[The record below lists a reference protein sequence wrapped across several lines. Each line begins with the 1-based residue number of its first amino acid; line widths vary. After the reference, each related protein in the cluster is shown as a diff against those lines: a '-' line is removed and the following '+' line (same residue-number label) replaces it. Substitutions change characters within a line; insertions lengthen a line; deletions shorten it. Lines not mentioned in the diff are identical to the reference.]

1 MKQFINIKLDNSA
14 DDTSISSFE
23 LELLEGA
30 DDLNTIVNSQ
40 GYVPVKG
47 DMIYLLPG
55 VNIPRVKLKDLALS
69 LGIRV
74 VRDPA
79 KANIIFAGRNSIAK
93 ITSSRWTYKVNSTYA
108 LERIKELCNDDF
120 YIQNLETAIA
130 STGETD
136 IFGDYN
142 DIYNILAKGSRN
154 DYTSSYIYTID
165 PDYSEMYNTV
175 KDKII
180 YSEAELLNN
189 INGDDST
196 TIDEEVFQQ
205 LKSMFDS
212 SDTDNHV
219 LAMEIMA
226 NSKYED
232 SVLYLLMLIS
242 ENAYKIN
249 NSNTRNHVNFKSMLS
264 YFNWQPRDVNHINT
278 DDIVQIIDKKKGLLT
293 VDMIKRLYQEYSD
306 DIIRNIHY
314 DEVFEVKEVTIKQ
327 EYLDKLNITSI
338 NLINPAEVSVVARPD
353 PIEIE
358 EEVLEDELIEA
369 AFTNIERKE
378 LKSELIALEEEEE
391 LAEKDLATYK
401 QEESNNHQ
409 TTTNDTDIDWF

>member
-1 MKQFINIKLDNSA
+1 MKKFINIKLNQSA
-14 DDTSISSFE
+14 DSETISSFE
-23 LELLEGA
+23 LEILEGA
-30 DDLNTIVNSQ
+30 DDLNTIVNAQ

-79 KANIIFAGRNSIAK
+79 KANVIFAGRNSVAK
-93 ITSSRWTYKVNSTYA
+93 ITSSRWAYKVSSTFA
-108 LERIKELCNDDF
+108 LERIKEICDDGF

-130 STGETD
+130 STGETH

-142 DIYNILAKGSRN
+142 DITNVIAHNTRN
-154 DYTSSYIYTID
+154 EYHSSYIYTID
-165 PDYSEMYNTV
+165 PEYSEMYNTV
-175 KDKII
+175 KSKTI
-180 YSEAELLNN
+180 YSETELLNN

-196 TIDEEVFQQ
+196 TINEEVFQQ
-205 LKSMFDS
+205 LKNMFDS

-242 ENAYKIN
+242 QNAYKIN
-249 NSNTRNHVNFKSMLS
+249 SSNTRNHVNFKSMLS
-264 YFNWQPRDVNHINT
+264 YFGWQPRDVSHVNT
-278 DDIVQIIDKKKGLLT
+278 DNIVEMIDKKGLLT

-314 DEVFEVKEVTIKQ
+314 DDVFEVKEVTIKQ
-327 EYLDKLNITSI
+327 EYLEKLNLIFI
-338 NLINPAEVSVVARPD
+338 NLINPAEFSSTIQPD
-353 PIEIE
+353 PVEVE

-369 AFTNIERKE
+369 AFTNIERNK
-378 LKSELIALEEEEE
+378 LKSELIALEEDISDLNLEGTEDTLEEN
-391 LAEKDLATYK
+391 LTKTKTDD
-401 QEESNNHQ
+401 
-409 TTTNDTDIDWF
+409 TNIDWF

>member
-1 MKQFINIKLDNSA
+1 MKQFINIKLNDSA

-30 DDLNTIVNSQ
+30 DDLNEIVNAQ

-154 DYTSSYIYTID
+154 DYTSSYIYTVD

-175 KDKII
+175 KNKII
-180 YSEAELLNN
+180 YSETELLNN

-196 TIDEEVFQQ
+196 TINEEVFQQ
-205 LKSMFDS
+205 LKNMFDS
-212 SDTDNHV
+212 SDSDNHV

-293 VDMIKRLYQEYSD
+293 VDMIKRLYQEYGE
-306 DIIRNIHY
+306 DIVRNIYY
-314 DEVFEVKEVTIKQ
+314 DDVFEVKEVTIKK
-327 EYLDKLNITSI
+327 EYLEKLNITSI
-338 NLINPAEVSVVARPD
+338 NLINPEEDITSARPD
-353 PIEIE
+353 PVEVE

-369 AFTNIERKE
+369 AFTNIEIKE
-378 LKSELIALEEEEE
+378 LKSELIALEEEES
-391 LAEKDLATYK
+391 AEKDLATFK
-401 QEESNNHQ
+401 EEESNNHQ
-409 TTTNDTDIDWF
+409 TNTNDTDIDWF

>member
-1 MKQFINIKLDNSA
+1 MKQFINIKLNQSA
-14 DDTSISSFE
+14 DSETISSFE

-30 DDLNTIVNSQ
+30 DDLNTIVNAQ

-79 KANIIFAGRNSIAK
+79 KANVIFAGKNSIAK
-93 ITSSRWTYKVNSTYA
+93 ISSSRWTYKVNSTFA
-108 LERIKELCNDDF
+108 LKRIKEICDDDY
-120 YIQNLETAIA
+120 YIQNLETAIT

-136 IFGDYN
+136 IFGNYN
-142 DIYNILAKGSRN
+142 DVYNILAKCSRN
-154 DYTSSYIYTID
+154 DYASSYIYTID

-175 KDKII
+175 KSKTI

-196 TIDEEVFQQ
+196 TINEEVFEQ
-205 LKSMFDS
+205 LKNMFDS

-249 NSNTRNHVNFKSMLS
+249 NSNTRNHVNFKSMLT
-264 YFNWQPRDVNHINT
+264 YFNWQPRDVNHQTT
-278 DDIVQIIDKKKGLLT
+278 DSIIEMIDKKGLLT
-293 VDMIKRLYQEYSD
+293 VEMIKRLYQEYSD

-314 DEVFEVKEVTIKQ
+314 DDVFEVKEITIKK
-327 EYLDKLNITSI
+327 EYLEKLNLTCI
-338 NLINPAEVSVVARPD
+338 NLINPEEAIIAMQPD
-353 PIEIE
+353 PVEIE

-369 AFTNIERKE
+369 AFTNIERNE
-378 LKSELIALEEEEE
+378 LKSELIDLEEEI

-401 QEESNNHQ
+401 QEESNNLQ
-409 TTTNDTDIDWF
+409 INTNDTDIDWF

>member
-1 MKQFINIKLDNSA
+1 MKKFINIKLNQSA
-14 DDTSISSFE
+14 DSETISSFE

-93 ITSSRWTYKVNSTYA
+93 ITSSRWAYKVSSTFA
-108 LERIKELCNDDF
+108 LERIKETCDDGF

-136 IFGDYN
+136 VFGDYN

-154 DYTSSYIYTID
+154 DYASSYIYTID

-175 KDKII
+175 KSKTI

-205 LKSMFDS
+205 LKNMFDS
-212 SDTDNHV
+212 SDNDNHV

-249 NSNTRNHVNFKSMLS
+249 NSNTRNHVNFKSMLT
-264 YFNWQPRDVNHINT
+264 YFGWQPRDVTHQNT
-278 DDIVQIIDKKKGLLT
+278 DDIVQIIDKKGLLT
-293 VDMIKRLYQEYSD
+293 VDMIKRLYQEYSE
-306 DIIRNIHY
+306 DIVRNIYY
-314 DEVFEVKEVTIKQ
+314 DDVFEVKEVTIKK
-327 EYLDKLNITSI
+327 EYLEKLNLTCI
-338 NLINPAEVSVVARPD
+338 NLINPEEDTISMQPD
-353 PIEIE
+353 PVEIE

-369 AFTNIERKE
+369 AFTNIERNE
-378 LKSELIALEEEEE
+378 LKSELIALEEEI
-391 LAEKDLATYK
+391 LAEKDLATFK
-401 QEESNNHQ
+401 EEESNNHQ
-409 TTTNDTDIDWF
+409 TDTNESTDIDWF

>member
-1 MKQFINIKLDNSA
+1 MKQFINIKLNQSA
-14 DDTSISSFE
+14 DRETISSFE
-23 LELLEGA
+23 LEILEGA
-30 DDLNTIVNSQ
+30 DNLNEIVNAQ

-79 KANIIFAGRNSIAK
+79 KANVIFAGRNSIAK
-93 ITSSRWTYKVNSTYA
+93 ITSSRWAYKISSTFA
-108 LERIKELCNDDF
+108 LERIKEICDDGY

-142 DIYNILAKGSRN
+142 DIYNILAKSSRN
-154 DYTSSYIYTID
+154 HCDSSFAYTID
-165 PDYSEMYNTV
+165 PEYSEMYNTV
-175 KDKII
+175 KSKTI

-205 LKSMFDS
+205 LKNMFDS
-212 SDTDNHV
+212 SDNDNHV

-249 NSNTRNHVNFKSMLS
+249 NSNTRNHVNFKSMLT
-264 YFNWQPRDVNHINT
+264 YFGWQPRDVSHQNT
-278 DDIVQIIDKKKGLLT
+278 DDIVQIIDKKGLLT
-293 VDMIKRLYQEYSD
+293 VDMIKRLYQEYSE
-306 DIIRNIHY
+306 DIVRNIYY

-327 EYLDKLNITSI
+327 EYLEKLNLTCI
-338 NLINPAEVSVVARPD
+338 NLINPEEDTISMQPD
-353 PIEIE
+353 PVEIE

-378 LKSELIALEEEEE
+378 LKSELIALEEEE

-409 TTTNDTDIDWF
+409 INTNDTDIDWF

>member
-1 MKQFINIKLDNSA
+1 MKKFINIKLNNSA
-14 DDTSISSFE
+14 DHNTISSFE
-23 LELLEGA
+23 LEILEGA
-30 DDLNTIVNSQ
+30 DDLNEIVNAQ

-79 KANIIFAGRNSIAK
+79 KANVIFAGRNSVAK
-93 ITSSRWTYKVNSTYA
+93 ITSSRWAYKVSSTFA
-108 LERIKELCNDDF
+108 LERIKEICDDGF
-120 YIQNLETAIA
+120 YIQNLETAIT

-136 IFGDYN
+136 IFGSYDDITNIIAHNTRNEYN
-142 DIYNILAKGSRN
+142 
-154 DYTSSYIYTID
+154 SSYIYTID
-165 PDYSEMYNTV
+165 PEYSEMYTTV
-175 KDKII
+175 KSKTI
-180 YSEAELLNN
+180 YSETELLNN

-196 TIDEEVFQQ
+196 TINEEVFEQ
-205 LKSMFDS
+205 LKNMFDS

-249 NSNTRNHVNFKSMLS
+249 SSNTRNHVNFKSMLT
-264 YFNWQPRDVNHINT
+264 YFGWQPRDVSHINT
-278 DDIVQIIDKKKGLLT
+278 DAIVEMIDNKGLLT
-293 VDMIKRLYQEYSD
+293 VDMIKRLYQEYSE
-306 DIIRNIHY
+306 DIIRNIYY
-314 DEVFEVKEVTIKQ
+314 DDVFEVKEVTIKQ
-327 EYLDKLNITSI
+327 EYLEKLNLGSI
-338 NLINPAEVSVVARPD
+338 NLINPEEVSFVTEPD
-353 PIEIE
+353 PVEIE

-378 LKSELIALEEEEE
+378 LKSELIALEETLDECSEP
-391 LAEKDLATYK
+391 A
-401 QEESNNHQ
+401 QEENL
-409 TTTNDTDIDWF
+409 TKTNTNESTDIDWF

>member
-1 MKQFINIKLDNSA
+1 MKKFINIKLNQSA
-14 DDTSISSFE
+14 DTETISSFE

-30 DDLNTIVNSQ
+30 DDLNTIVNAQ
-40 GYVPVKG
+40 GYVPVIG

-79 KANIIFAGRNSIAK
+79 KANVIFAGRNSVAK
-93 ITSSRWTYKVNSTYA
+93 ITSSRWAYKVSSTFA
-108 LERIKELCNDDF
+108 LERIKEICDDGY
-120 YIQNLETAIA
+120 YIQNLETAIT

-136 IFGDYN
+136 IFGSYDDITNIIAHNTRNEYN
-142 DIYNILAKGSRN
+142 
-154 DYTSSYIYTID
+154 SSYIYTID
-165 PDYSEMYNTV
+165 PEYSEMYNTV
-175 KDKII
+175 KSKTI

-205 LKSMFDS
+205 LKNMFDS
-212 SDTDNHV
+212 SDNDNHV

-249 NSNTRNHVNFKSMLS
+249 NSNTRNHVNFKSMLT
-264 YFNWQPRDVNHINT
+264 YFGWQPRDVNHQNT
-278 DDIVQIIDKKKGLLT
+278 DNIVEMIDNKGLLT
-293 VDMIKRLYQEYSD
+293 VDMIKRLYQEYSE
-306 DIIRNIHY
+306 DIIRNIYY
-314 DEVFEVKEVTIKQ
+314 DDVFEVKEVTIKQ
-327 EYLDKLNITSI
+327 EYLEKLNLGSI
-338 NLINPAEVSVVARPD
+338 NLINPEEDTVAMQPD
-353 PIEIE
+353 PVEIE

-378 LKSELIALEEEEE
+378 LKSELIALEEEI
-391 LAEKDLATYK
+391 LAEKDLATFK
-401 QEESNNHQ
+401 QEESNNNQ
-409 TTTNDTDIDWF
+409 TNSNESTDIDWF

>member
-1 MKQFINIKLDNSA
+1 MKKFINIKLNNTA
-14 DDTSISSFE
+14 DHNTISSFE
-23 LELLEGA
+23 LEILEGA
-30 DDLNTIVNSQ
+30 DDLNEIVNAQ

-79 KANIIFAGRNSIAK
+79 KANVIFAGRNSVAK
-93 ITSSRWTYKVNSTYA
+93 ITSSRWAYKVSSTFA
-108 LERIKELCNDDF
+108 LERIKEICDDGF
-120 YIQNLETAIA
+120 YIQNLETAIT

-136 IFGDYN
+136 IFGSYDDITNIIAHNTRNEYN
-142 DIYNILAKGSRN
+142 
-154 DYTSSYIYTID
+154 SSYIYTID
-165 PDYSEMYNTV
+165 PEYSEMYTTV
-175 KDKII
+175 KSKTI
-180 YSEAELLNN
+180 YSETELLNN

-196 TIDEEVFQQ
+196 TINEEVFQQ
-205 LKSMFDS
+205 LKNMFDS
-212 SDTDNHV
+212 SDNDNHV

-249 NSNTRNHVNFKSMLS
+249 NSNTRNHVNFKSMLT
-264 YFNWQPRDVNHINT
+264 YFGWQPRDVTHINT
-278 DDIVQIIDKKKGLLT
+278 DNIVEMIDNKGLLT
-293 VDMIKRLYQEYSD
+293 VDMIKRLYQEYSE
-306 DIIRNIHY
+306 DIIRNIYY
-314 DEVFEVKEVTIKQ
+314 DDVFEVKEVTIKQ
-327 EYLDKLNITSI
+327 EYLEKLNLGSI
-338 NLINPAEVSVVARPD
+338 NLINPEFSSVTEPD
-353 PIEIE
+353 PVEIE

-378 LKSELIALEEEEE
+378 LKSELITLEETLDDCSES
-391 LAEKDLATYK
+391 A
-401 QEESNNHQ
+401 QEENLTQ
-409 TTTNDTDIDWF
+409 TNTNESTDIDWF

>member
-1 MKQFINIKLDNSA
+1 MKQFINIKLNPSA
-14 DDTSISSFE
+14 DATKISSFE

-30 DDLNTIVNSQ
+30 DDLNTIVNAQ

-79 KANIIFAGRNSIAK
+79 KANVIFAGRNSIAK
-93 ITSSRWTYKVNSTYA
+93 ITSSRWAYKVSSTFA
-108 LERIKELCNDDF
+108 LERIKEICDDAF

-136 IFGDYN
+136 VFGDYN

-154 DYTSSYIYTID
+154 DYSSSYIYTID
-165 PDYSEMYNTV
+165 PDYSEMYHTV
-175 KDKII
+175 KSKTI

-205 LKSMFDS
+205 LKNMFES
-212 SDTDNHV
+212 SDNDNHV

-249 NSNTRNHVNFKSMLS
+249 NSNTRNHVNFKSMLT
-264 YFNWQPRDVNHINT
+264 YFGWQPRDVTHINT
-278 DDIVQIIDKKKGLLT
+278 DDIVQMIDKKGLLT

-314 DEVFEVKEVTIKQ
+314 DDVFEVKEVTIKQ
-327 EYLDKLNITSI
+327 EYLEKLNLTCI
-338 NLINPAEVSVVARPD
+338 NLINPEEDTIAMQPD
-353 PIEIE
+353 PVEIE

-369 AFTNIERKE
+369 AFINIERNE
-378 LKSELIALEEEEE
+378 LKSELIALEEEI
-391 LAEKDLATYK
+391 LAEKDLATYTE
-401 QEESNNHQ
+401 EESNNHQ
-409 TTTNDTDIDWF
+409 TNTNESTDIDWF

>member
-1 MKQFINIKLDNSA
+1 MKKFINIKLNQSA
-14 DDTSISSFE
+14 DTETISSFE

-30 DDLNTIVNSQ
+30 DDLNTIVNAQ

-79 KANIIFAGRNSIAK
+79 KANVIFAGRNSIAK
-93 ITSSRWTYKVNSTYA
+93 ITSSRWAYKISSTFA
-108 LERIKELCNDDF
+108 LKRIKETCDDGF

-136 IFGDYN
+136 IFGSYDDITNIIAHNTRNEYN
-142 DIYNILAKGSRN
+142 
-154 DYTSSYIYTID
+154 SSYIYTID
-165 PDYSEMYNTV
+165 PEYSEMYTTV
-175 KDKII
+175 KSKTI
-180 YSEAELLNN
+180 YSETELLNN

-196 TIDEEVFQQ
+196 TINEEVFEQ
-205 LKSMFDS
+205 LKNMFDS

-232 SVLYLLMLIS
+232 SILYLLMLIS
-242 ENAYKIN
+242 QNSYKIN
-249 NSNTRNHVNFKSMLS
+249 SSNTRNHVNFKSMLT
-264 YFNWQPRDVNHINT
+264 YFGWQPRDVSHVNT
-278 DDIVQIIDKKKGLLT
+278 DNIVEMIDNKGLLT
-293 VDMIKRLYQEYSD
+293 VDMIKRLYQEYSE
-306 DIIRNIHY
+306 DIIRNIYY
-314 DEVFEVKEVTIKQ
+314 DDVFEVKEVTIKQ
-327 EYLDKLNITSI
+327 EYLEKLNLGSI
-338 NLINPAEVSVVARPD
+338 NLINPEEVSVITRPD
-353 PIEIE
+353 PVEVE

-369 AFTNIERKE
+369 AFTNIERNE
-378 LKSELIALEEEEE
+378 LKSELIALEEDISDLNLEGTENTLEEN
-391 LAEKDLATYK
+391 LTKTKTDD
-401 QEESNNHQ
+401 
-409 TTTNDTDIDWF
+409 TNIDWF

>member
-1 MKQFINIKLDNSA
+1 MKKFINIKLNQSA
-14 DDTSISSFE
+14 DTETISSFE

-30 DDLNTIVNSQ
+30 DDLNTIVNAQ

-93 ITSSRWTYKVNSTYA
+93 ITSSRWAYKVSSTFA
-108 LERIKELCNDDF
+108 LERIKETCDDGY

-136 IFGDYN
+136 VFGDYN

-154 DYTSSYIYTID
+154 DYNSSYIYTID

-175 KDKII
+175 KSKTI

-205 LKSMFDS
+205 LKNMFDS
-212 SDTDNHV
+212 SDNDNHV

-249 NSNTRNHVNFKSMLS
+249 NSNTRNHVNFKSMLT
-264 YFNWQPRDVNHINT
+264 YFGWQPRDVTHQNT
-278 DDIVQIIDKKKGLLT
+278 DDIVQIIDKKGLLT

-314 DEVFEVKEVTIKQ
+314 DDVFEVKEVTIKQ
-327 EYLDKLNITSI
+327 EYLEKLNLGSI
-338 NLINPAEVSVVARPD
+338 NLINPEEDTIAMQPD
-353 PIEIE
+353 PVEIE

-369 AFTNIERKE
+369 AFTNIERNE
-378 LKSELIALEEEEE
+378 LKSELIALEDEI
-391 LAEKDLATYK
+391 LAEKDLATFK
-401 QEESNNHQ
+401 EEESNNHQ
-409 TTTNDTDIDWF
+409 IDTNESTDIDWF

>member
-1 MKQFINIKLDNSA
+1 MKKFINIKLNQSA
-14 DDTSISSFE
+14 DSETISSFE

-30 DDLNTIVNSQ
+30 DDLNTIVNAQ

-79 KANIIFAGRNSIAK
+79 KANVIFAGRNSVAK
-93 ITSSRWTYKVNSTYA
+93 ITSSRWAYKVSSTFA
-108 LERIKELCNDDF
+108 LERIKETCDDGY

-136 IFGDYN
+136 VFGDYN

-154 DYTSSYIYTID
+154 DYASSYIYTID

-175 KDKII
+175 KSKTI

-205 LKSMFDS
+205 LKNMFDS

-242 ENAYKIN
+242 QNAYKIN
-249 NSNTRNHVNFKSMLS
+249 SSNTRNHVNFKSMLT
-264 YFNWQPRDVNHINT
+264 YFGWQPRDVNHVNT
-278 DDIVQIIDKKKGLLT
+278 DDFVEMIENKGLLT
-293 VDMIKRLYQEYSD
+293 VDMIKRLYQEYSE
-306 DIIRNIHY
+306 DIIRNIYY
-314 DEVFEVKEVTIKQ
+314 DDVFEVKEVTIKQ
-327 EYLDKLNITSI
+327 EYLEKLNLGSI
-338 NLINPAEVSVVARPD
+338 NLINPEEVSVITRPD
-353 PIEIE
+353 PVEVE

-369 AFTNIERKE
+369 AFTNIERNK
-378 LKSELIALEEEEE
+378 LKSELIALEEDISDLNLEGTEDTLEEN
-391 LAEKDLATYK
+391 LTKTKTDD
-401 QEESNNHQ
+401 
-409 TTTNDTDIDWF
+409 TNIDWF

>member
-1 MKQFINIKLDNSA
+1 MKQFINIKLNQSA
-14 DDTSISSFE
+14 DPTSISSFE

-30 DDLNTIVNSQ
+30 DDLNTIVNAQ

-55 VNIPRVKLKDLALS
+55 VNIPRVKLKDLALN

-93 ITSSRWTYKVNSTYA
+93 ITNSRWAYKVNSTYA
-108 LERIKELCNDDF
+108 LERIKETCDDGY

-154 DYTSSYIYTID
+154 DYSSSYIYTID

-175 KDKII
+175 KVKTI
-180 YSEAELLNN
+180 YSEAELLSN

-196 TIDEEVFQQ
+196 TIDEEVFLQ
-205 LKSMFDS
+205 LKNMFDS
-212 SDTDNHV
+212 SDSDNHV

-232 SVLYLLMLIS
+232 SILYLLMLIS

-249 NSNTRNHVNFKSMLS
+249 NSNTRNHVNFKSMLT
-264 YFNWQPRDVNHINT
+264 YFNWQPRDVNNQNA
-278 DDIVQIIDKKKGLLT
+278 DDIIQIIDKKGLLT
-293 VDMIKRLYQEYSD
+293 VDMIKRLYKEYGD
-306 DIIRNIHY
+306 DIVRNIYY
-314 DEVFEVKEVTIKQ
+314 DDVFQVKEVTIKQ
-327 EYLDKLNITSI
+327 EYLDKLNLTSI
-338 NLINPAEVSVVARPD
+338 NLINPEEDSVATRPD
-353 PIEIE
+353 PVEVE

-378 LKSELIALEEEEE
+378 LKSELIALEEEES
-391 LAEKDLATYK
+391 AEKDLATYK
-401 QEESNNHQ
+401 EEESNNHQ
-409 TTTNDTDIDWF
+409 TNTNDTNIDWF

>member
-1 MKQFINIKLDNSA
+1 MKQFINIKLNQSA
-14 DDTSISSFE
+14 DHETISSFE
-23 LELLEGA
+23 LEILEGA
-30 DDLNTIVNSQ
+30 DDLNTIVNAQ

-79 KANIIFAGRNSIAK
+79 KANVIFAGRNSIAK
-93 ITSSRWTYKVNSTYA
+93 ITSSRWAYKVSSTFA
-108 LERIKELCNDDF
+108 LKRIKEICDDGY

-136 IFGDYN
+136 IFGDYS
-142 DIYNILAKGSRN
+142 DITNVIAHNTRNEYN
-154 DYTSSYIYTID
+154 SSYIYTID
-165 PDYSEMYNTV
+165 PEYSEMYTTV
-175 KDKII
+175 KSKTI
-180 YSEAELLNN
+180 YSETELLNN

-196 TIDEEVFQQ
+196 TINEEVFQQ
-205 LKSMFDS
+205 LKNMFDS

-232 SVLYLLMLIS
+232 SILYLLMLIS
-242 ENAYKIN
+242 QNAYKIN
-249 NSNTRNHVNFKSMLS
+249 SSNTRNHVNFKSMLT
-264 YFNWQPRDVNHINT
+264 YFNWQPRDVSHLNT
-278 DDIVQIIDKKKGLLT
+278 DDIVQIIDKKGLLT
-293 VDMIKRLYQEYSD
+293 VDMIKKLYQEYGD

-314 DEVFEVKEVTIKQ
+314 DDVFEVKEVTIKQ
-327 EYLDKLNITSI
+327 EYLEKLNLVFI
-338 NLINPAEVSVVARPD
+338 NLINPAEFSSVTEPD
-353 PIEIE
+353 PVEVE

-378 LKSELIALEEEEE
+378 LKSELIALEEEI

-401 QEESNNHQ
+401 EEESNNHQ
-409 TTTNDTDIDWF
+409 TNTNEATDIDWF

>member
-14 DDTSISSFE
+14 DDKSISSFE

-30 DDLNTIVNSQ
+30 DDLNEIVNTQ

-142 DIYNILAKGSRN
+142 DIYNILANGSRN

-175 KDKII
+175 KGKTI
-180 YSEAELLNN
+180 YSETELLNN

-264 YFNWQPRDVNHINT
+264 YFNWQPRDVNHQNT

-314 DEVFEVKEVTIKQ
+314 DDVFEVKEVTIKQ

-338 NLINPAEVSVVARPD
+338 NLINPEEFSVAARPD
-353 PIEIE
+353 PVEVE

-369 AFTNIERKE
+369 AFTNIEIKE
-378 LKSELIALEEEEE
+378 LKSELIALEEEE

-401 QEESNNHQ
+401 EEESNNHQ
-409 TTTNDTDIDWF
+409 TNSNESTDIDWF

>member
-1 MKQFINIKLDNSA
+1 MKKFINIKLNNTA
-14 DDTSISSFE
+14 DHNTISSFE
-23 LELLEGA
+23 LEILEGA
-30 DDLNTIVNSQ
+30 DDLNEIVNAQ

-79 KANIIFAGRNSIAK
+79 KANVIFAGRNSVAK
-93 ITSSRWTYKVNSTYA
+93 ITSSRWAYKVSSTFA
-108 LERIKELCNDDF
+108 LERIKEICDDGF
-120 YIQNLETAIA
+120 YIQNLETAIT

-136 IFGDYN
+136 IFGSYDDITNIIAHNTRNEYN
-142 DIYNILAKGSRN
+142 
-154 DYTSSYIYTID
+154 SSYIYTID
-165 PDYSEMYNTV
+165 PEYSEMYTTV
-175 KDKII
+175 KSKTI
-180 YSEAELLNN
+180 YSETELLNN

-196 TIDEEVFQQ
+196 AINEEVFEQ
-205 LKSMFDS
+205 LKNMFDS

-242 ENAYKIN
+242 QNAYKIN
-249 NSNTRNHVNFKSMLS
+249 SSNTRNHVNFKSMLS
-264 YFNWQPRDVNHINT
+264 YFGWQPRDVSHVNT
-278 DDIVQIIDKKKGLLT
+278 DDIVEMIDNKGLLT
-293 VDMIKRLYQEYSD
+293 VDMIKRLYQEYSE
-306 DIIRNIHY
+306 DIIRNIYY
-314 DEVFEVKEVTIKQ
+314 DDVFEVKEVTIKQ
-327 EYLDKLNITSI
+327 EYLEKLNLGSI
-338 NLINPAEVSVVARPD
+338 NLINPAEFSVVTQPD
-353 PIEIE
+353 PVEIE

-378 LKSELIALEEEEE
+378 LKSELITLEETLDDCSES
-391 LAEKDLATYK
+391 A
-401 QEESNNHQ
+401 QEENLTQ
-409 TTTNDTDIDWF
+409 TNTNESTDIDWF

>member
-74 VRDPA
+74 VRDPS

-165 PDYSEMYNTV
+165 PEYSEMYNTV

-338 NLINPAEVSVVARPD
+338 NLINPEEVSVAARPD
-353 PIEIE
+353 PVEVE

-369 AFTNIERKE
+369 ALLRIERKE
-378 LKSELIALEEEEE
+378 LKSELIALEEEE
-391 LAEKDLATYK
+391 LAEKDLATYN

>member
-1 MKQFINIKLDNSA
+1 MKKFINIKLNNTA
-14 DDTSISSFE
+14 DHNTISSFE
-23 LELLEGA
+23 LEILEGA
-30 DDLNTIVNSQ
+30 DDLNEIVNAQ

-79 KANIIFAGRNSIAK
+79 KANVIFAGRNSVAK
-93 ITSSRWTYKVNSTYA
+93 ITSSRWAYKVSSTFA
-108 LERIKELCNDDF
+108 LERIKEICDDGY
-120 YIQNLETAIA
+120 YIQNLETAIT

-136 IFGDYN
+136 IFGSYDDITNIIAHNTRNEYN
-142 DIYNILAKGSRN
+142 
-154 DYTSSYIYTID
+154 SSYIYTID
-165 PDYSEMYNTV
+165 PEYSEMYNTV
-175 KDKII
+175 KSKTI

-205 LKSMFDS
+205 LKNMFDS

-219 LAMEIMA
+219 LAMEIMS

-232 SVLYLLMLIS
+232 SILYLLMLIS

-249 NSNTRNHVNFKSMLS
+249 NSNTRNHVNFKSMLT
-264 YFNWQPRDVNHINT
+264 YFGWQPRDVTHINT
-278 DDIVQIIDKKKGLLT
+278 DNIVEMIDNKGLLT
-293 VDMIKRLYQEYSD
+293 VDMIKRLYQEYSE
-306 DIIRNIHY
+306 DIIRNIYY
-314 DEVFEVKEVTIKQ
+314 DDVFEVKEVTIKQ
-327 EYLDKLNITSI
+327 EYLEKLNLGSI
-338 NLINPAEVSVVARPD
+338 NLINPEFSSVTEPD
-353 PIEIE
+353 PVEIE

-378 LKSELIALEEEEE
+378 LKSELIALEETLDECSEP
-391 LAEKDLATYK
+391 A
-401 QEESNNHQ
+401 QEENL
-409 TTTNDTDIDWF
+409 TKTNTNESTDIDWF

>member
-14 DDTSISSFE
+14 DDKSISSFE

-30 DDLNTIVNSQ
+30 DDLNEIVNTQ
-40 GYVPVKG
+40 GYIPVKG

-142 DIYNILAKGSRN
+142 DIYNILANGSRN

-175 KDKII
+175 KDKTI

-212 SDTDNHV
+212 SDSDNHV

-249 NSNTRNHVNFKSMLS
+249 NSNTRNHVNFKSMLT
-264 YFNWQPRDVNHINT
+264 YFGWQPRDVTHQNT
-278 DDIVQIIDKKKGLLT
+278 DDIVQIIDNKGLLT
-293 VDMIKRLYQEYSD
+293 VDMIKRLYQEYSG
-306 DIIRNIHY
+306 DIVRNIYY
-314 DEVFEVKEVTIKQ
+314 DDVFEVKEVTIKQ
-327 EYLDKLNITSI
+327 EYLDKLNLTSI
-338 NLINPAEVSVVARPD
+338 NLINPEEDITSTRPD
-353 PIEIE
+353 PVEVE

-369 AFTNIERKE
+369 AFTNLERKE
-378 LKSELIALEEEEE
+378 LKSELIALEEEE
-391 LAEKDLATYK
+391 LAEKDLATFK
-401 QEESNNHQ
+401 EEESNNHQ
-409 TTTNDTDIDWF
+409 INSNESTDIDWF

>member
-338 NLINPAEVSVVARPD
+338 NLINPEEVSVAARPD
-353 PIEIE
+353 PVEVE

-369 AFTNIERKE
+369 ALLRIERKE
-378 LKSELIALEEEEE
+378 LKSELIALEEEE
-391 LAEKDLATYK
+391 LAEKDLATYN

>member
-1 MKQFINIKLDNSA
+1 MKKFINIKLNNTA
-14 DDTSISSFE
+14 DHNTISSFE
-23 LELLEGA
+23 LEILEGA
-30 DDLNTIVNSQ
+30 DDLNEIVNAQ

-79 KANIIFAGRNSIAK
+79 KANVIFAGRNSVAK
-93 ITSSRWTYKVNSTYA
+93 ITSSRWAYKVSSTFA
-108 LERIKELCNDDF
+108 LERIKEICDDGF
-120 YIQNLETAIA
+120 YIQNLETAIT

-136 IFGDYN
+136 IFGSYDDITNIIAHNTRNEYN
-142 DIYNILAKGSRN
+142 
-154 DYTSSYIYTID
+154 SSYIYTID
-165 PDYSEMYNTV
+165 PEYSEMYTTV
-175 KDKII
+175 KSKTI
-180 YSEAELLNN
+180 YSETELLNN

-196 TIDEEVFQQ
+196 TINEEVFQQ
-205 LKSMFDS
+205 LKNMFDS
-212 SDTDNHV
+212 SDNDNHV

-249 NSNTRNHVNFKSMLS
+249 NSNTRNHVNFKSMLT
-264 YFNWQPRDVNHINT
+264 YFGWQPRDVSHVNT
-278 DDIVQIIDKKKGLLT
+278 DDIVEMIDNKGLLT
-293 VDMIKRLYQEYSD
+293 VDMIKRLYQEYSE
-306 DIIRNIHY
+306 DIIRNIYY
-314 DEVFEVKEVTIKQ
+314 DDVFEVKEVTIKQ
-327 EYLDKLNITSI
+327 EYLEKLNLGSI
-338 NLINPAEVSVVARPD
+338 NLINPEFSSVTEPD
-353 PIEIE
+353 PVEIE

-378 LKSELIALEEEEE
+378 LKSELITLEETLDDCSES
-391 LAEKDLATYK
+391 A
-401 QEESNNHQ
+401 QEENLTQ
-409 TTTNDTDIDWF
+409 TNTNESTDIDWF

>member
-1 MKQFINIKLDNSA
+1 MKKFINIKLNNSA
-14 DDTSISSFE
+14 DHETISSFE
-23 LELLEGA
+23 LEILEGA
-30 DDLNTIVNSQ
+30 DDLNEIVNAQ

-55 VNIPRVKLKDLALS
+55 VNIPRVKLKDLALN

-79 KANIIFAGRNSIAK
+79 KANIIFAGRNSVAK
-93 ITSSRWTYKVNSTYA
+93 ITSSRWAYKVSSTFA
-108 LERIKELCNDDF
+108 LERIKAICDDGF
-120 YIQNLETAIA
+120 YIQNLETAIT

-136 IFGDYN
+136 IFGSYDDITNIIAYN
-142 DIYNILAKGSRN
+142 TRNEYN
-154 DYTSSYIYTID
+154 SSYIYTID
-165 PDYSEMYNTV
+165 PEYSEMYNTV
-175 KDKII
+175 KSKTI
-180 YSEAELLNN
+180 YSETELLNN

-205 LKSMFDS
+205 LKNMFDS

-232 SVLYLLMLIS
+232 SILYLLMLIS

-249 NSNTRNHVNFKSMLS
+249 SSNTRNHVNFKSMLT
-264 YFNWQPRDVNHINT
+264 YFGWQPRDVNHQNT
-278 DDIVQIIDKKKGLLT
+278 EDIVEMIDNKGLLT
-293 VDMIKRLYQEYSD
+293 VDMIKRLYQEYSE
-306 DIIRNIHY
+306 DIIRNIYY
-314 DEVFEVKEVTIKQ
+314 DDVFEVKEVTIKK
-327 EYLDKLNITSI
+327 EYLEKLNLGSI
-338 NLINPAEVSVVARPD
+338 NLINPEEDTIAMQPD
-353 PIEIE
+353 PVEIQ

-378 LKSELIALEEEEE
+378 LKSELIALEEDLSDLNLEGTENTLEEN
-391 LAEKDLATYK
+391 LTKTK
-401 QEESNNHQ
+401 
-409 TTTNDTDIDWF
+409 TNEATDIDWF

>member
-1 MKQFINIKLDNSA
+1 MKQFINIKLNQSA
-14 DDTSISSFE
+14 DPTSISSFE

-30 DDLNTIVNSQ
+30 DDLNEIVNAQ

-55 VNIPRVKLKDLALS
+55 VNIPRVKLKDLALN

-74 VRDPA
+74 VRDPV
-79 KANIIFAGRNSIAK
+79 KANVIFAGRNSIAK
-93 ITSSRWTYKVNSTYA
+93 ITNSRWAYKVNSTFA
-108 LERIKELCNDDF
+108 LERIKETCDDGF

-154 DYTSSYIYTID
+154 DYSSSYIYTID

-175 KDKII
+175 KVKTI
-180 YSEAELLNN
+180 YSEAELLSN

-196 TIDEEVFQQ
+196 TIDEEVFLQ
-205 LKSMFDS
+205 LKNMFDS
-212 SDTDNHV
+212 SDSDNHV

-232 SVLYLLMLIS
+232 SILYLLMLIS

-249 NSNTRNHVNFKSMLS
+249 NSNTRNHVNFKSMLT
-264 YFNWQPRDVNHINT
+264 YFNWQPRDVTHQNT
-278 DDIVQIIDKKKGLLT
+278 DDIVQIIDKKGLLT

-314 DEVFEVKEVTIKQ
+314 DDVFQVKEVTIKQ
-327 EYLDKLNITSI
+327 EYLDKLNLTSI
-338 NLINPAEVSVVARPD
+338 NLINPEEDSVATRPD
-353 PIEIE
+353 PVEVE

-378 LKSELIALEEEEE
+378 LKSELIALEEEE

-401 QEESNNHQ
+401 EEESNNHQ
-409 TTTNDTDIDWF
+409 TSTNESTDIDWF

>member
-1 MKQFINIKLDNSA
+1 MKKFINIKLNNSA
-14 DDTSISSFE
+14 DHNTISSFE
-23 LELLEGA
+23 LEILEGA
-30 DDLNTIVNSQ
+30 DDLNEIVNAQ

-79 KANIIFAGRNSIAK
+79 KANVIFAGRNSVAK
-93 ITSSRWTYKVNSTYA
+93 ITSSRWAYKVSSTFA
-108 LERIKELCNDDF
+108 LERIKEICDDGY
-120 YIQNLETAIA
+120 YIQNLETAIT

-136 IFGDYN
+136 IFGSYDDITNIIAHNTRNEYN
-142 DIYNILAKGSRN
+142 
-154 DYTSSYIYTID
+154 SSYIYTID
-165 PDYSEMYNTV
+165 PEYSEMYNTV
-175 KDKII
+175 KSKTI

-196 TIDEEVFQQ
+196 TINEEVFEQ
-205 LKSMFDS
+205 LKNMFDS

-249 NSNTRNHVNFKSMLS
+249 NSNTRNHVNFKSMLT
-264 YFNWQPRDVNHINT
+264 YFNWQPRDVNHQST
-278 DDIVQIIDKKKGLLT
+278 DDIVQIIDKKGLLT

-314 DEVFEVKEVTIKQ
+314 DDVFEVKEVTIKQ
-327 EYLDKLNITSI
+327 EYLEKLNLTCI
-338 NLINPAEVSVVARPD
+338 NLINPEEVSVVTRPD
-353 PIEIE
+353 PVEIQ

-369 AFTNIERKE
+369 AFTNIERNE
-378 LKSELIALEEEEE
+378 LKSELIALEEEI
-391 LAEKDLATYK
+391 LAEKDLATFK
-401 QEESNNHQ
+401 EEESNNHQ
-409 TTTNDTDIDWF
+409 TDTNESTDIDWF

>member
-1 MKQFINIKLDNSA
+1 MKKFINIKLNQSA
-14 DDTSISSFE
+14 DTETISSFE

-30 DDLNTIVNSQ
+30 DDLNTIVNAQ

-93 ITSSRWTYKVNSTYA
+93 ITSSRWAYKVSSTFA
-108 LERIKELCNDDF
+108 LERIKETCDDGF

-136 IFGDYN
+136 VFGDYN
-142 DIYNILAKGSRN
+142 DIYNVLAKSSRN
-154 DYTSSYIYTID
+154 DYSSSYIYTID
-165 PDYSEMYNTV
+165 PEYSEMYHTV
-175 KDKII
+175 KSKTI

-205 LKSMFDS
+205 LKNMFDS

-249 NSNTRNHVNFKSMLS
+249 NSNTRNHVNFKSMLT
-264 YFNWQPRDVNHINT
+264 YFGWQPRDVSHINT
-278 DDIVQIIDKKKGLLT
+278 DDIVKLIDKKDLLT

-306 DIIRNIHY
+306 EIVRNIYY
-314 DEVFEVKEVTIKQ
+314 DDVFEVKEVTIKQ
-327 EYLDKLNITSI
+327 EYLEKLNLTCI
-338 NLINPAEVSVVARPD
+338 NLINPEEDTVAMQPD
-353 PIEIE
+353 PVEIE

-369 AFTNIERKE
+369 ALLRIERSE
-378 LKSELIALEEEEE
+378 LKSELIALEEEI
-391 LAEKDLATYK
+391 LAEKDLATYTE
-401 QEESNNHQ
+401 EESNNHQ
-409 TTTNDTDIDWF
+409 TNTNEATDIDWF